1 MNTFSE
7 RLREGLEARSLTQ
20 ADLARL
26 TGLHT
31 SSISQYVTGRCDA
44 KQAALY
50 KIARALNVSEA
61 WLMGYDAPALSEPI
75 NKTNKKLDKLVKKLD
90 RLDAEDFQEVEA
102 IVDLKLEKEKY
113 KKSEAV

>member
-1 MNTFSE
+1 
-7 RLREGLEARSLTQ
+7 
-20 ADLARL
+20 
-26 TGLHT
+26 
-31 SSISQYVTGRCDA
+31 
-44 KQAALY
+44 
-50 KIARALNVSEA
+50 
-61 WLMGYDAPALSEPI
+61 MGYDVPALSEPI